1 MEEDGDC
8 TYMSTLSHAV
18 TYERKITGKFI
29 QAREKKIEERLAAFL
44 IVVKAL
50 ALAHPLLFL
59 NSGVLVTFIN

>member
-1 MEEDGDC
+1 
-8 TYMSTLSHAV
+8 MSTLSHAV
-18 TYERKITGKFI
+18 TYKRKIIGKFI

-59 NSGVLVTFIN
+59 NSVTFIN